1 MTSPQSMTMLD
12 RTLWPQMRAL
22 STTQSSWANG
32 SSRGQATTTI
42 LVDAG
47 MRTEMRGK
55 IWKAVKATH
64 K

>member
-12 RTLWPQMRAL
+12 RTLWPQMRDL

-47 MRTEMRGK
+47 MRMEMREK
-55 IWKAVKATH
+55 IWKAAKATH